1 MWPTEKYLSLEDKV
15 QVLFCVFS
23 LGPST
28 TCQEDSCANQGVCL
42 QQWDGFSCDCSMTS
56 FSGPLCN
63 DRKYMKKCPSEHLRH
78 PRQHLKHVPKALCC
92 FNIRY
97 LTGLVSPVKV
107 FKACAKNT
115 KYALYILDKVRYQT
129 QVELGFVTLDSKSN
143 ILMVTC
149 LMQSLSCKNVTSGFF
164 FPDWKHILHFVILM

>member
-1 MWPTEKYLSLEDKV
+1 M

-63 DRKYMKKCPSEHLRH
+63 DRKYMKKCPSEHLRTS
-78 PRQHLKHVPKALCC
+78 RQHLKQVPEPLRC

-97 LTGLVSPVKV
+97 LTVLVNPVKIC
-107 FKACAKNT
+107 KACGK
-115 KYALYILDKVRYQT
+115 K
-129 QVELGFVTLDSKSN
+129 N
-143 ILMVTC
+143 ILYKFWTTC
-149 LMQSLSCKNVTSGFF
+149 SITHEQNLALLHLIPSL
-164 FPDWKHILHFVILM
+164 IY